1 MFSLKSL
8 LLAGFGSGLLFF
20 ISCFRFTKRYRISSK

>member
-1 MFSLKSL
+1 MFSLNSL

-20 ISCFRFTKRYRISSK
+20 ISSFRFTKRYKIFSK

>member
-8 LLAGFGSGLLFF
+8 LLAGFGSGLFFF